1 VIIVVRRIVIKEA
14 RAPYTI
20 PVSEEDL
27 GEGPVV
33 LERDGEAV
41 AALVPIEEY
50 RQFVAWREKA
60 KQAAARQAQLR
71 KFQREREAYLRLK
84 PQLLQTYPGQFVAI
98 YQGKVVDVDRDKQAL
113 AKRILERYGNE
124 PVYIQL
130 VAEELRTFEI
140 PSPETE
146 PHASI

>member
-1 VIIVVRRIVIKEA
+1 MVKKITIKET

-41 AALVPIEEY
+41 AAPVPIEEY
-50 RQFVAWREKA
+50 RQFVAWREEVKR
-60 KQAAARQAQLR
+60 AAIRQDQLQ
-71 KFQREREAYLRLK
+71 KFEREREAYLRLK
-84 PQLLQTYPGQFVAI
+84 PQLLQTHPGRFVAI
-98 YQGKVVDVDRDKQAL
+98 YQGKVVDVDQDKQAL
-113 AKRILERYGNE
+113 AKRVIERYGNE